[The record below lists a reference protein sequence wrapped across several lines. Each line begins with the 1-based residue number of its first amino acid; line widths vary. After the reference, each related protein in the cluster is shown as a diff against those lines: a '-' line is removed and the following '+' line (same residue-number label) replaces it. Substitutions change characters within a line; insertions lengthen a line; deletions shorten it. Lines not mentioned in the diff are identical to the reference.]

1 MAAQLSPYRLGKA
14 RDLYNIFNAFNSFS
28 YTLLAGSI
36 ITLFALR
43 LSATS
48 TFIGILN
55 ALVYVAFF
63 FLPLGKLL
71 ARRFAIIRIYSIAW
85 IVRAVGMAPLL
96 IAPYL
101 ASTGQS
107 EFALQLTLMG
117 VLAFHISRGIGM
129 IGNNPVLNDLSYGP
143 DRSSYMTQIQVIN
156 NAVGMIS
163 NFAIALLL
171 GRDPPLFLYAVIIA
185 CGIIGGVAS
194 GFMLKN
200 IPEPQ
205 VNVHK
210 STEEN
215 FFTIL
220 KESSKQP
227 SFKQFIVLLLLLALV
242 SGIARVFI
250 VVYSREVFKQDDGMV
265 SLYAVFGG
273 LGSMMIGFIVKFL
286 IDRVGAKPLFICC
299 TIISLIS
306 MIPVVLFPAG
316 AVDNLIPVILYLS
329 FLFFIMNFGFIG
341 AEGIAQT
348 YFLAL
353 IPEKYMLD
361 MGIVYFFCFAIA
373 GSGGSLLA
381 GIFLDL
387 CTSFNLGIFNSYKI
401 LYGILIVL
409 TIIVLLLQRTLVLLG
424 ALSLKSTI
432 EVLFS
437 LRDLKAITL
446 LDRLNKTNDS
456 QEEEAILDALHDTPS
471 QLSIHELLDRVSSP
485 LLSTRQEA
493 IRAMETLP
501 MLTGD
506 AEKALMNDIVNNPY
520 TTAYISARILGK
532 QKIFSA
538 IPLLR
543 ELALSDDYMLAGEA
557 IIALAR
563 LGDEA
568 FRPQIEK
575 IISQT
580 TNPRLIIMG
589 IEAFGIYH
597 ASASLTILLD
607 ILRNTPVTTTYL
619 RDEVVL
625 SMSRILDIQNK
636 FYALLIKFLEDP
648 SLCATLALDE
658 AEAATEYYKSLHSG
672 WNIFRNKER
681 FAHSA
686 AQAQALQPAVAAYI
700 QGKGALFSRWIWE
713 LPDTLVDPT
722 TQMVLA
728 ETVLDT
734 ELCSILRL
742 QLLISH
748 WGASKLREWSETA

>member
-1 MAAQLSPYRLGKA
+1 MTVQLSPYRLGKA
-14 RDLYNIFNAFNSFS
+14 RDLYNVFNAFNSFS
-28 YTLLAGSI
+28 YTVLAGSI

-63 FLPLGKLL
+63 FLPIGKLL
-71 ARRFAIIRIYSIAW
+71 ARRFSIIRIYSITW
-85 IVRAVGMAPLL
+85 IVRAIGMAPLL
-96 IAPYL
+96 IAPYM
-101 ASTGQS
+101 ASTGHNES
-107 EFALQLTLMG
+107 ALELTLFG
-117 VLAFHISRGIGM
+117 VLTFHISRGIGM
-129 IGNNPVLNDLSYGP
+129 ISNNPVLNELSYGP

-185 CGIIGGVAS
+185 CGIVGGVAS
-194 GFMLKN
+194 GIMLKN

-205 VNVHK
+205 VNANKNKV
-210 STEEN
+210 T
-215 FFTIL
+215 FFTIV
-220 KESSKQP
+220 KESFNQP

-242 SGIARVFI
+242 SGVARVFI
-250 VVYSREVFKQDDGMV
+250 VVYSREVFLQGDGMV

-273 LGSMMIGFIVKFL
+273 LGSMMIGFIIKFL

-299 TIISLIS
+299 TIIGLIS
-306 MIPVVLFPAG
+306 MIPVVLFPEG

-387 CTSFNLGIFNSYKI
+387 CTGFSISTFNSYKI
-401 LYGILIVL
+401 LYGILIILAVV
-409 TIIVLLLQRTLVLLG
+409 VLLLQRTLIRLG
-424 ALSLKSTI
+424 ALSLKSTM

-456 QEEEAILDALHDTPS
+456 QEEEALLDALHDTPS
-471 QLSIHELLDRVSSP
+471 QLSIHGLLDRVRSP

-501 MLTGD
+501 MLNTD
-506 AEKALMNDIVNNPY
+506 AEKALMNDIISNPY

-532 QKIFSA
+532 QKISSA

-543 ELALSDDYMLAGEA
+543 ELALSNDYMLAGEA

-568 FRPQIEK
+568 FRPQIEE
-575 IISQT
+575 IITQT

-597 ASASLTILLD
+597 SPASLSILLD
-607 ILRNTPVTTTYL
+607 ILRNAPVTTTYL
-619 RDEVVL
+619 RDELVL

-636 FYALLIKFLEDP
+636 FYSLLVKFLEDS
-648 SLCATLALDE
+648 SLCTTLALDE
-658 AEAATEYYKSLHSG
+658 AEAASEYYKSLHSG

-681 FAHSA
+681 LAHSA
-686 AQAQALQPAVAAYI
+686 AQAKLLQPAVAAYV
-700 QGKGALFSRWIWE
+700 QGNGALFARWILE
-713 LPDTLVDPT
+713 LPDSIVEPI

-728 ETVLDT
+728 ETVLDND
-734 ELCSILRL
+734 LCNIVRL

-748 WGASKLREWSETA
+748 WAASKLREWSETA